1 MSKLRD
7 GVIKRGSTW
16 AYVVRVPDPETGR
29 SRPKWVG
36 GFATETAAKAA
47 RDEAR
52 VAARR
57 GEYVDRSAL
66 TVREFLTEWVQA
78 HAASM
83 KPGTIAGY
91 RADVERYLI
100 PRIGGLRLQSLRPA
114 MLSKL
119 YRELAEHGGQD
130 GKPLSASTVAHA
142 HRTLRK
148 ALTDAMRVEQV
159 LASNPAE
166 RAKLPRTRR
175 GEPGTVWTPSQLA
188 VFLERAA
195 THRLF
200 AFFRLA
206 AFSGARRGE
215 LLALRWPAVDLDAAE
230 VTLAGSTDVIDGERV
245 DDTTKTGRS
254 RVVSLDAGT
263 VAAMREHRRRQLEER
278 MRAGPLW
285 VESGYVFTTEA
296 GEPVFPDTVSILM
309 RKLIIDHNDPAIPGR
324 GRGHPRTP
332 LPKPDAPL
340 PEARLHDLRHVH
352 ATTLLLAG
360 VPVHV
365 VANRLGHADP
375 STTLRVYAHVIREQV
390 AEAADIFA
398 RSIPPAGSAAVSKSV
413 SKKVSTKRV
422 KGR

>member
-1 MSKLRD
+1 MSRLRD
-7 GVIKRGSTW
+7 GVTKRGSTW
-16 AYVVRVPDPETGR
+16 SYVIRVPDPETGR

-36 GFATETAAKAA
+36 GFATEVAAKAA

-66 TVREFLTEWVQA
+66 TVREYLTEWLEA
-78 HAASM
+78 HEASV
-83 KPGTIAGY
+83 KRGTIAGY
-91 RADVERYLI
+91 RADVERYI
-100 PRIGGLRLQSLRPA
+100 TPRIGGLRLQSLRPA

-119 YRELAEHGGQD
+119 YRDLAERGGQD
-130 GKPLSASTVAHA
+130 GGPLSASTVSHV

-148 ALTDAMRVEQV
+148 SLTDAVRVEQV
-159 LASNPAE
+159 LATNPAE

-175 GEPGTVWTPSQLA
+175 GEPGTIWSAAQLA
-188 VFLERAA
+188 AFLDQAA
-195 THRLF
+195 GHRLA

-206 AFSGARRGE
+206 AYTGARRGE
-215 LLALRWPAVDLDAAE
+215 LLALRWAALDLDAAE
-230 VTLAGSTDVIDGERV
+230 MTLSGSTDVIDGERV
-245 DDTTKTGRS
+245 DDTTKSDRS

-263 VAAMREHRRRQLEER
+263 VAAMREHRRRQLTER

-285 VESGYVFTTEA
+285 VESGLVFTTED
-296 GEPVFPDTVSILM
+296 GQPVYPDTLTALM
-309 RKLIIDHNDPAIPGR
+309 RKLVGDHNEPAVPGR

-332 LPKPDAPL
+332 LPRPASPL
-340 PEARLHDLRHVH
+340 PPARLHDLRHVH

-375 STTLRVYAHVIREQV
+375 STTLRVYTHVLREQ
-390 AEAADIFA
+390 AAGAADVFA
-398 RSIPPAGSAAVSKSV
+398 AAVEAAVSKGV
-413 SKKVSTKRV
+413 SR
-422 KGR
+422 